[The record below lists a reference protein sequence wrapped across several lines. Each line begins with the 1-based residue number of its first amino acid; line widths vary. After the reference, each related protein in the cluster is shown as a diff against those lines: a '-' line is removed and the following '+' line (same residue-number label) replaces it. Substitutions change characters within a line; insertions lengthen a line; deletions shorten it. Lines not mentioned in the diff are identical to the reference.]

1 MALLILARAA
11 GLSVTA
17 HHVDHG
23 LRPSSPDEAAVAV
36 DIAHSLD
43 VHCVVHRVEVEA
55 SKNLEANAR
64 AARKSVLPPGVLTGH
79 TLEDQAETLLIRL
92 LRGAGSDGLSAITP
106 GPQHPILGLRR
117 RDTVALCNDAG
128 IAPVIDPTN
137 DDPSMWRNRIRHEVL
152 PLLNDIAERDLVPI
166 LSRTA
171 DVLRQD
177 TDFLNDLATEIDPTD
192 ANAVCEADAVL
203 ATRALRQW
211 LTRDGYPPNAAA
223 IQRVLGVARGEAVA
237 CEIDGGIRIARK
249 NRRLR
254 IITPDTFDE

>member
-1 MALLILARAA
+1 
-11 GLSVTA
+11 VTA

-23 LRPSSPDEAAVAV
+23 LRPSSSDEAAIAV
-36 DIAHSLD
+36 DIAQSLD
-43 VHCVVHRVEVEA
+43 IDCVVHRVEVDA
-55 SKNLEANAR
+55 SHNLEAHAR
-64 AARKSVLPPGVLTGH
+64 AARQAVLPPDALTGH
-79 TLEDQAETLLIRL
+79 TLDDQAETLLIRL

-117 RDTVALCNDAG
+117 HDTVALCNDAG
-128 IAPVIDPTN
+128 IAPVVDPTN

-171 DVLRQD
+171 DVLRHD
-177 TDFLNDLATEIDPTD
+177 AEFLNGLAAEIDPTD
-192 ANAVCEADAVL
+192 ANALCEADPVL

-223 IQRVLGVARGEAVA
+223 IQRVLGVARGDAIA

-249 NRRLR
+249 HRRLR
-254 IITPDTFDE
+254 IITPDTSGE

>member
-1 MALLILARAA
+1 
-11 GLSVTA
+11 VTA

-23 LRPSSPDEAAVAV
+23 LRSSSSDEAAIAV
-36 DIAHSLD
+36 NIAHSLD
-43 VHCVVHRVEVEA
+43 IHCVVHRVEVDA
-55 SKNLEANAR
+55 SHNLEAHAR
-64 AARKSVLPPGVLTGH
+64 AARHAVLPPDALTGH
-79 TLEDQAETLLIRL
+79 TLDDQAETLLIRL

-106 GPQHPILGLRR
+106 VPQHPILGLHRH
-117 RDTVALCNDAG
+117 DTVALCDDVG
-128 IAPVIDPTN
+128 IAPVIDPSN

-171 DVLRQD
+171 DVLRHD
-177 TDFLNDLATEIDPTD
+177 AEFLNGLAAEIDPTD
-192 ANAVCEADAVL
+192 ANALCDADPVL

-223 IQRVLGVARGEAVA
+223 IQRVLGVARGDAIA

-249 NRRLR
+249 HRRLR
-254 IITPDTFDE
+254 IITPDTSGE

>member
-1 MALLILARAA
+1 M
-11 GLSVTA
+11 TA

-23 LRPSSPDEAAVAV
+23 LRPSSADEAANAV
-36 DIAHSLD
+36 GIAQSLD
-43 VHCVVHRVEVEA
+43 IDCVVHRVEVDA
-55 SKNLEANAR
+55 SHNLEAHAR
-64 AARKSVLPPGVLTGH
+64 AARQAVLPPGALTGH
-79 TLEDQAETLLIRL
+79 TLDDQAETLLIRL

-117 RDTVALCNDAG
+117 HDTFALCDDAG
-128 IAPVIDPTN
+128 IAPVVDPTN

-171 DVLRQD
+171 DVLRHD
-177 TDFLNDLATEIDPTD
+177 AEFLNDLAAEIDPTD
-192 ANAVCEADAVL
+192 ANALSEADPVL
-203 ATRALRQW
+203 AMRALRQW

-223 IQRVLGVARGEAVA
+223 IRRVLGVARGDAIA

-249 NRRLR
+249 HRRLR
-254 IITPDTFDE
+254 IITPDTSGE

>member
-1 MALLILARAA
+1 
-11 GLSVTA
+11 
-17 HHVDHG
+17 
-23 LRPSSPDEAAVAV
+23 
-36 DIAHSLD
+36 
-43 VHCVVHRVEVEA
+43 
-55 SKNLEANAR
+55 
-64 AARKSVLPPGVLTGH
+64 
-79 TLEDQAETLLIRL
+79 
-92 LRGAGSDGLSAITP
+92 
-106 GPQHPILGLRR
+106 
-117 RDTVALCNDAG
+117 
-128 IAPVIDPTN
+128 
-137 DDPSMWRNRIRHEVL
+137 MWRNRIRHEVL

-177 TDFLNDLATEIDPTD
+177 TDFLNDLATGIDPTD
-192 ANAVCEADAVL
+192 ANAVSEADAVL

-211 LTRDGYPPNAAA
+211 LTRYGYPPNAAA